1 MESLFKETH
10 YSVKLLIENIDRG
23 QIGLPDLQRPFV
35 WPTKKIRDLFDS
47 MYRGFPVGYLLFWQ
61 SASDGRQIGIDGKQ
75 SAPSLLIV
83 DGQQR
88 LTSLYAVLKGKQI
101 INSDYQPVKIE
112 IAFRPADGSF
122 EVSDAAIKK
131 DPEFISDISKLWSSN
146 TNQFKFITEFIAA
159 AKQRRPVSSE
169 EEARL
174 ADAIN
179 RLYGIEGYSFTAL
192 ELSPKLTEE
201 QVGEVFV
208 RINSKGKSLKQADFI
223 LTLMSVFWDEG
234 RKQLEEFCH
243 ACRKPAVDKPSPFNY
258 FIKPDPD
265 ELLRVAVGFGFRRA
279 RLQHVYSLLRGKDF
293 DTDLFSDATR
303 EKNFLLLKTGQP
315 KLLDVQTWHE
325 FLDTLVAAGFRS
337 DEMITSKNSILFT
350 YVLFLL
356 GKHEYGVDN
365 FPLRKV
371 IARWFF
377 MSSLTGRY
385 TGSFETQVEADFAR
399 LKNARTANEFV
410 TVLDQIINTTLTDD
424 FWRITVPDQLA
435 VASSR
440 TPAVFAY
447 YAALVIL
454 NAPLLF
460 SNIPVAASLDPSRR
474 RRRRATDRHHLFPK
488 NHLKKLNPPIED
500 RSEVNQVANF
510 ALLEYQDNI
519 RISDTPPFEYFPLYA
534 QRCTPE
540 QLRKMLKWHALPD
553 NWTSLTYTKFL
564 SERRKM
570 MAAVIREGFEA
581 LQTQTK
587 EEQDR
592 VVAEWAIEATAPPP
606 AAENENHKTFDPV
619 TGGFHKGYVVYDLYQ
634 CLRDGQWHTLG
645 ELKAIT
651 GGRANCEDRLVRLK
665 RRGNRRGW
673 WVLEERDG
681 MYRMHIVEQAVAAHG

>member
-35 WPTKKIRDLFDS
+35 WPAKKIRALFDS

-61 SASDGRQIGIDGKQ
+61 SSSDGRQIGLDGKQ
-75 SAPSLLIV
+75 AAPSLLIV

-101 INSDYQPVKIE
+101 INSDYQPIKIE
-112 IAFRPADGSF
+112 IAFRPSDGSF

-131 DPEFISDISKLWSSN
+131 DPEFIPDISKLWARE
-146 TNQFKFITEFIAA
+146 TNQWSFINDFIAA
-159 AKQRRPVSSE
+159 TKQRRE
-169 EEARL
+169 INQDEAARL
-174 ADAIN
+174 AAAITG
-179 RLYGIEGYSFTAL
+179 LYDIEKYSFTAL

-201 QVGEVFV
+201 QVGDVFV
-208 RINSKGKSLKQADFI
+208 RINSQGKNLKQADFI

-234 RKQLEEFCH
+234 RKQLERFCYE
-243 ACRKPAVDKPSPFNY
+243 CRKPAIDKPSPFNY
-258 FIKPDPD
+258 FILPDPD
-265 ELLRVAVGFGFRRA
+265 ELLRVAVGFGFKRA
-279 RLQHVYSLLRGKDF
+279 RLQQVYSLLRGKDF
-293 DTDLFSDATR
+293 DTDVFSETTR
-303 EKNFLLLKTGQP
+303 EKNFAVLKDAQP

-337 DEMITSKNSILFT
+337 AEMLTSKNSVLYT

-356 GKHEYGVDN
+356 GKHEYCVDN
-365 FPLRKV
+365 FSLRKV

-399 LKNARTANEFV
+399 FRNVKIASDFI
-410 TVLDQIINTTLTDD
+410 TVLDQIIATTLTDD

-447 YAALVIL
+447 YAALVVL

-488 NHLKKLNPPIED
+488 NHLKQLSTPITD

-534 QRCTPE
+534 SRHTSE
-540 QLRKMLKWHALPD
+540 QLKNMLKLHALPEG
-553 NWTSLTYTKFL
+553 WTKLTYAEFL
-564 SERRKM
+564 SQRRKL
-570 MAAVIREGFEA
+570 MATVIKDGFET
-581 LQTQTK
+581 LQTRTK
-587 EEQDR
+587 EELEK
-592 VVAEWAIEATAPPP
+592 VLAEWAVEASTPLPIENSDQKVFNPQ
-606 AAENENHKTFDPV
+606 
-619 TGGFHKGYVVYDLYQ
+619 TGGYQYGVVYDLYRR
-634 CLRDGQWHTLG
+634 LADGQWHTFE
-645 ELKAIT
+645 ELQKIT
-651 GGRANCEDRLVRLK
+651 AGRANCGDRLARLK
-665 RRGNRRGW
+665 RRGAHRGW
-673 WVLEERDG
+673 WIIEEKDG
-681 MYRMHIVEQAVAAHG
+681 KYRMHFVEQVTAAHA

>member
-35 WPTKKIRDLFDS
+35 WPAKKIRDLFDS

-61 SASDGRQIGIDGKQ
+61 SSSDGRQIGTDGKQ
-75 SAPSLLIV
+75 TAPSLLIV

-101 INSDYQPVKIE
+101 INSDYQHVKIE
-112 IAFRPADGSF
+112 IAFRPSDGSF

-131 DPEFISDISKLWSSN
+131 DPEFIADVSRLWAN
-146 TNQFKFITEFIAA
+146 DTNQFKFITDFIAA
-159 AKQRRPVSSE
+159 TKQRQSVSPE
-169 EEARL
+169 EEACL

-201 QVGEVFV
+201 QVGDVFV
-208 RINSKGKSLKQADFI
+208 RINSKGKNLKQADFI

-234 RKQLEEFCH
+234 RKQLERFCYE
-243 ACRKPAVDKPSPFNY
+243 CRKPAGEKPSPFNY
-258 FIKPDPD
+258 FIMPDPD
-265 ELLRVAVGFGFRRA
+265 ELLRVAVGFGFKRA
-279 RLQHVYSLLRGKDF
+279 RLQQVYSLLRGKDF
-293 DTDLFSDATR
+293 DKDLFPEATR
-303 EKNFLLLKTGQP
+303 EENFAILKHAQP

-337 DEMITSKNSILFT
+337 AEMLTSKNSVLYT

-356 GKHEYGVDN
+356 GKHEYGVDS
-365 FPLRKV
+365 FSLRKV

-385 TGSFETQVEADFAR
+385 TGSFETQVEADFGR
-399 LKNARTANEFV
+399 LRNTKSAHDFV
-410 TVLDQIINTTLTDD
+410 AVLDQVITTTLTDD

-447 YAALVIL
+447 YAALVVL

-460 SNIPVAASLDPSRR
+460 SNIPVAASLDPARR

-488 NHLKKLNPPIED
+488 NHLKKLETPITD
-500 RSEVNQVANF
+500 RSEINQVANF

-519 RISDTPPFEYFPLYA
+519 RISDTPPFEYFPVYA
-534 QRCTPE
+534 ARHTPDK
-540 QLRKMLKWHALPD
+540 LKDMLKWHALPEG
-553 NWTSLTYTKFL
+553 WTKLTYTEFL
-564 SERRKM
+564 GQRRKL
-570 MAAVIREGFEA
+570 MAAVIKDGFEA
-581 LQTQTK
+581 LQTRTK
-587 EEQDR
+587 EELEKVLAD
-592 VVAEWAIEATAPPP
+592 WAIEASAPLPP
-606 AAENENHKTFDPV
+606 ENSNHKTFDPQ
-619 TGGFHKGYVVYDLYQ
+619 TGGYQYGVVYDLYRR
-634 CLRDGQWHTLG
+634 LADGQWHTHE
-645 ELKAIT
+645 ELEEIT
-651 GGRANCEDRLVRLK
+651 AGRANCDDRLARLK
-665 RRGNRRGW
+665 RRGAHRGW
-673 WVLEERDG
+673 WVLEEKDG
-681 MYRMHIVEQAVAAHG
+681 KYRMHLVEQATAAHA

>member
-35 WPTKKIRDLFDS
+35 WPAKKIRNLFDS

-61 SASDGRQIGIDGKQ
+61 STSDGRQIGTDGKQ
-75 SAPSLLIV
+75 TAPSLLIV

-101 INSDYQPVKIE
+101 VNSDYQQVKIE
-112 IAFRPADGSF
+112 IAFRPFDGSF

-131 DPEFISDISKLWSSN
+131 DPDFIPDISKLWAKD
-146 TNQFKFITEFIAA
+146 TNQWKFVTDFIAA
-159 AKQRRPVSSE
+159 TKQRRLVSPE
-169 EEARL
+169 EESHL

-179 RLYGIEGYSFTAL
+179 RLYGIDGYSFTAL
-192 ELSPKLTEE
+192 ELSPQLTEE
-201 QVGEVFV
+201 QVSEVFV
-208 RINSKGKSLKQADFI
+208 RINSQGKNLKQADFI

-234 RKQLEEFCH
+234 RKQLERFCYE
-243 ACRKPAVDKPSPFNY
+243 CRKPAVDKPSPFNY
-258 FIKPDPD
+258 FIMPDPD
-265 ELLRVAVGFGFRRA
+265 ELLRVAVGFGFKRA
-279 RLQHVYSLLRGKDF
+279 RLQQVYSLLRGKDF
-293 DTDLFSDATR
+293 DTDLLSEATR
-303 EKNFLLLKTGQP
+303 EKNFAVLKDAQP

-337 DEMITSKNSILFT
+337 AEMLTSKNSVLYT

-356 GKHEYGVDN
+356 GKHEYGVDS
-365 FPLRKV
+365 FSLRKV

-385 TGSFETQVEADFAR
+385 TGSFETQVEADFGR
-399 LKNARTANEFV
+399 LRNTKSAHDFV
-410 TVLDQIINTTLTDD
+410 AVLDQVIATTLTDD

-447 YAALVIL
+447 YAALIVL

-460 SNIPVAASLDPSRR
+460 SNIPVAASLDPARR

-488 NHLKKLNPPIED
+488 NHLKKLETPITD

-519 RISDTPPFEYFPLYA
+519 RISDTPPFEYFPVYSA
-534 QRCTPE
+534 RHTPNE
-540 QLRKMLKWHALPD
+540 LKDMLRWHALPEG
-553 NWTSLTYTKFL
+553 WTKLTYTEFL
-564 SERRKM
+564 GQRRKL
-570 MAAVIREGFEA
+570 MAAVIKDGFEA
-581 LQTQTK
+581 LQTRTK
-587 EEQDR
+587 EELEKVLAD
-592 VVAEWAIEATAPPP
+592 WAIEASAPLPV
-606 AAENENHKTFDPV
+606 ENSEHKVFDPQ
-619 TGGFHKGYVVYDLYQ
+619 TGGYQYGVVYDLYRR
-634 CLRDGQWHTLG
+634 LADGQWHTLE
-645 ELKAIT
+645 ELEEIT
-651 GGRANCEDRLVRLK
+651 AGRANCGDRLARLK
-665 RRGNRRGW
+665 RRGTHRGW
-673 WVLEERDG
+673 WVIEEKDRK
-681 MYRMHIVEQAVAAHG
+681 YRMHLVGQTTDAHV

>member
-35 WPTKKIRDLFDS
+35 WPAKKIRNLFDS

-61 SASDGRQIGIDGKQ
+61 STSDGRQIGIDGKQ
-75 SAPSLLIV
+75 TAPSLLIV

-101 INSDYQPVKIE
+101 VNSDYQQVKIE
-112 IAFRPADGSF
+112 IAFRPSDGSF

-131 DPEFISDISKLWSSN
+131 DPDFISDISKLWAKD
-146 TNQFKFITEFIAA
+146 TNQWKFVTDFIAA
-159 AKQRRPVSSE
+159 TKQRRPVSPE
-169 EEARL
+169 EESHL

-179 RLYGIEGYSFTAL
+179 RLYGIDGYSFTAL
-192 ELSPKLTEE
+192 ELSPQLTEE
-201 QVGEVFV
+201 QVSEVFV
-208 RINSKGKSLKQADFI
+208 RINSQGKNLKQADFI

-234 RKQLEEFCH
+234 RKQLERFCYE
-243 ACRKPAVDKPSPFNY
+243 CRKPAVDKPSPFNY
-258 FIKPDPD
+258 FIMPDPD
-265 ELLRVAVGFGFRRA
+265 ELLRVAVGFGFKRA
-279 RLQHVYSLLRGKDF
+279 RLQQVYSLLRGKDF
-293 DTDLFSDATR
+293 DTDRFSEATR
-303 EKNFLLLKTGQP
+303 EKNFAVLKDAQP

-337 DEMITSKNSILFT
+337 AEMLTSKNSVLYT

-356 GKHEYGVDN
+356 GKHEYGVDS
-365 FPLRKV
+365 FSLRKV

-385 TGSFETQVEADFAR
+385 TGSFETQVEADFGR
-399 LKNARTANEFV
+399 LKNTKSAHDFV
-410 TVLDQIINTTLTDD
+410 AVLDQVITTTLTDD

-447 YAALVIL
+447 YAALVVL
-454 NAPLLF
+454 NAPMLF

-474 RRRRATDRHHLFPK
+474 RRRRATDRDHLFPK
-488 NHLKKLNPPIED
+488 NHLKQLSTPITD

-534 QRCTPE
+534 SRHTPD
-540 QLRKMLKWHALPD
+540 QLKNMLKLHALPEG
-553 NWTSLTYTKFL
+553 WTKLTYAEFL
-564 SERRKM
+564 TQRRKL
-570 MAAVIREGFEA
+570 MAAVIKDGFET
-581 LQTQTK
+581 LQTRTK
-587 EEQDR
+587 DELER
-592 VVAEWAIEATAPPP
+592 VLAEWAIEATAPVPG
-606 AAENENHKTFDPV
+606 ENSDHKVFDPQ
-619 TGGFHKGYVVYDLYQ
+619 TGGYQYGVVYDLYRR
-634 CLRDGQWHTLG
+634 LTDGQWHALE
-645 ELKAIT
+645 ELEEIT
-651 GGRANCEDRLVRLK
+651 AGRANCGDRLARLK
-665 RRGNRRGW
+665 RRGVHRGW
-673 WVLEERDG
+673 WVMEEKDG
-681 MYRMHIVEQAVAAHG
+681 KYRMHLVGPATAAHA